1 MFWTSQQALES
12 GPWSS
17 VWRHYLTYTYFSNI
31 TSADQFPSTKV
42 IGTDL
47 SPIQPEL
54 WAYHA
59 QLNVKITYSLDLSV
73 PPNCFF
79 EVNDAED
86 PWIFSHQFDYVH
98 GRALGSCF
106 RSHLEVIKSAFSSL
120 RPGGYL
126 ELQDFIVPVHRCID
140 DTASGSHFERWNNLM
155 LAATAALGKDWSRAG
170 MYKEYFQQVGFVD
183 IVELKYNWPV
193 GRWARGKKEKLLGTW
208 YKENFLSGLQGFTIA
223 VLTRGLGMTI
233 TEVEVLLADV
243 RNDINSNELHMYLP
257 M

>member
-1 MFWTSQQALES
+1 
-12 GPWSS
+12 
-17 VWRHYLTYTYFSNI
+17 
-31 TSADQFPSTKV
+31 
-42 IGTDL
+42 L

-106 RSHLEVIKSAFSSL
+106 KSHLEVIKSAFSSL